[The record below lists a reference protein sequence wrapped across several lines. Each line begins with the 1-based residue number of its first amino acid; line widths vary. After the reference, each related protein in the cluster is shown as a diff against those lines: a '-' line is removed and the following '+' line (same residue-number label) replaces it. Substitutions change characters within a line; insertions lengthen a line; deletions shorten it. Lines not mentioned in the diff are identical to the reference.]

1 MDIRQ
6 FHAAFFEES
15 REGLA
20 AMESGLLAMESAQDD
35 AETIHV
41 VFRAAHSIKG
51 GAATF
56 GFTAITDLTHL
67 LETLLDEARDGRR
80 QLRSAKGECSAQGNA
95 IGALLDSVDVLR
107 GLMDAAE
114 HGTPIDATALGRARA
129 ALDALL
135 ASTPLDAATVPD
147 APADAAGDGCWR
159 IGFQPAPSLFRSGN
173 DPLRI
178 LRELASHG
186 ELGVTCLDARLP
198 PFAQCDPYEAYLAW
212 DLSLPGD
219 VPRAAIDE
227 AFAWVEDECELHIA
241 SVSSDAPAPGAA
253 PAAILDA
260 EPATQPLRM
269 RASDHDNSI
278 RVSVNK
284 VDALIDLVGELV
296 ITQAMLQQRSSLLD
310 PAANAALLAGLEQL
324 DRNTRDLQEAVMGV
338 RMLPVEF
345 AFSRLPRMVRDLA
358 ARLGKQV
365 RLTTQG
371 ETTEL
376 DKAMIEK
383 IIDPLVHL
391 VRNSI
396 DHGLERPDERRAAGK
411 DETGTLALTAAHQGG
426 HILLEI
432 HDDGRGLDR
441 ARILRKAAERG
452 LPVPDNASDAQV
464 WDLIFQPGFST
475 AEQVTDL
482 SGRGVGMDVVR
493 KNIAAHGVI
502 ELNAY
507 HKGGNVVVEVI
518 DDGGGLRRD
527 KILAKARERGLVGE
541 SEILTDNEIYAL
553 SMAPGLSTAA
563 RLTELS
569 GRGVGM
575 DVVRRNIEAIR
586 GSIEIESV
594 EGQGT
599 TIRIR
604 LPLTLAI
611 LDGMSVAVAGDVFIL
626 PLTTVVESLQPR
638 APDVRTIANQ
648 ARMLRVRDDYLPL
661 LDLAAFYG
669 LSTGQAVPAHG
680 TPGVPAM
687 VVIVEADGQRLALEV
702 DELLGQQQVVV
713 KNLESNYRR
722 VPGVSGATI
731 LGDGRVALIVDP
743 DGIAQAQLL
752 SAAA

>member
-135 ASTPLDAATVPD
+135 ASTPLDTATVPD

-159 IGFQPAPSLFRSGN
+159 IGFRPAPSLFRSGN

-178 LRELASHG
+178 LRELASLG

-227 AFAWVEDECELHIA
+227 AFAWVEDECELHIE
-241 SVSSDAPAPGAA
+241 SVSSYAPAPGAA
-253 PAAILDA
+253 PAAIADA

-493 KNIAAHGVI
+493 KNIAALGGQV
-502 ELNAY
+502 ELRSRA
-507 HKGGNVVVEVI
+507 G
-518 DDGGGLRRD
+518 
-527 KILAKARERGLVGE
+527 A
-541 SEILTDNEIYAL
+541 
-553 SMAPGLSTAA
+553 
-563 RLTELS
+563 
-569 GRGVGM
+569 
-575 DVVRRNIEAIR
+575 
-586 GSIEIESV
+586 
-594 EGQGT
+594 GT
-599 TIRIR
+599 TVSIR

>member
-135 ASTPLDAATVPD
+135 ASTPLDTATVPD

-159 IGFQPAPSLFRSGN
+159 IGFRPAPSLFRSGN

-178 LRELASHG
+178 LRELASLG

-253 PAAILDA
+253 PGAILDA

-493 KNIAAHGVI
+493 KNIAALGGQV
-502 ELNAY
+502 ELRSRA
-507 HKGGNVVVEVI
+507 G
-518 DDGGGLRRD
+518 
-527 KILAKARERGLVGE
+527 A
-541 SEILTDNEIYAL
+541 
-553 SMAPGLSTAA
+553 
-563 RLTELS
+563 
-569 GRGVGM
+569 
-575 DVVRRNIEAIR
+575 
-586 GSIEIESV
+586 
-594 EGQGT
+594 GT
-599 TIRIR
+599 TVSIR

>member
-135 ASTPLDAATVPD
+135 ASTPLDTATVPD

-159 IGFQPAPSLFRSGN
+159 IGFRPAPSLFRSGN

-178 LRELASHG
+178 LRELASLG

-493 KNIAAHGVI
+493 KNIAALGGQV
-502 ELNAY
+502 ELRSRA
-507 HKGGNVVVEVI
+507 G
-518 DDGGGLRRD
+518 
-527 KILAKARERGLVGE
+527 A
-541 SEILTDNEIYAL
+541 
-553 SMAPGLSTAA
+553 
-563 RLTELS
+563 
-569 GRGVGM
+569 
-575 DVVRRNIEAIR
+575 
-586 GSIEIESV
+586 
-594 EGQGT
+594 GT
-599 TIRIR
+599 TVSIR

>member
-159 IGFQPAPSLFRSGN
+159 IGFRPAPSLFRSGN

-178 LRELASHG
+178 LRELASLG

-493 KNIAAHGVI
+493 KNIAALGGQV
-502 ELNAY
+502 ELRSRA
-507 HKGGNVVVEVI
+507 G
-518 DDGGGLRRD
+518 
-527 KILAKARERGLVGE
+527 A
-541 SEILTDNEIYAL
+541 
-553 SMAPGLSTAA
+553 
-563 RLTELS
+563 
-569 GRGVGM
+569 
-575 DVVRRNIEAIR
+575 
-586 GSIEIESV
+586 
-594 EGQGT
+594 GT
-599 TIRIR
+599 TVSIR

>member
-1 MDIRQ
+1 
-6 FHAAFFEES
+6 
-15 REGLA
+15 
-20 AMESGLLAMESAQDD
+20 
-35 AETIHV
+35 
-41 VFRAAHSIKG
+41 
-51 GAATF
+51 
-56 GFTAITDLTHL
+56 
-67 LETLLDEARDGRR
+67 
-80 QLRSAKGECSAQGNA
+80 
-95 IGALLDSVDVLR
+95 
-107 GLMDAAE
+107 
-114 HGTPIDATALGRARA
+114 
-129 ALDALL
+129 
-135 ASTPLDAATVPD
+135 
-147 APADAAGDGCWR
+147 
-159 IGFQPAPSLFRSGN
+159 
-173 DPLRI
+173 
-178 LRELASHG
+178 
-186 ELGVTCLDARLP
+186 
-198 PFAQCDPYEAYLAW
+198 
-212 DLSLPGD
+212 
-219 VPRAAIDE
+219 
-227 AFAWVEDECELHIA
+227 
-241 SVSSDAPAPGAA
+241 
-253 PAAILDA
+253 
-260 EPATQPLRM
+260 
-269 RASDHDNSI
+269 
-278 RVSVNK
+278 
-284 VDALIDLVGELV
+284 
-296 ITQAMLQQRSSLLD
+296 
-310 PAANAALLAGLEQL
+310 
-324 DRNTRDLQEAVMGV
+324 
-338 RMLPVEF
+338 
-345 AFSRLPRMVRDLA
+345 
-358 ARLGKQV
+358 
-365 RLTTQG
+365 
-371 ETTEL
+371 
-376 DKAMIEK
+376 
-383 IIDPLVHL
+383 VHL

-493 KNIAAHGVI
+493 KNIAALGGQV
-502 ELNAY
+502 ELRSRA
-507 HKGGNVVVEVI
+507 G
-518 DDGGGLRRD
+518 
-527 KILAKARERGLVGE
+527 A
-541 SEILTDNEIYAL
+541 
-553 SMAPGLSTAA
+553 
-563 RLTELS
+563 
-569 GRGVGM
+569 
-575 DVVRRNIEAIR
+575 
-586 GSIEIESV
+586 
-594 EGQGT
+594 GT
-599 TIRIR
+599 TVSIR

>member
-56 GFTAITDLTHL
+56 GFSAITDLTHL

-135 ASTPLDAATVPD
+135 DSTPLDAATVPD

-178 LRELASHG
+178 LRELASLG
-186 ELGVTCLDARLP
+186 ELGVTCLDPRLP
-198 PFAQCDPYEAYLAW
+198 PFAQSDPYEAYLAW

-253 PAAILDA
+253 PGAILDA

-493 KNIAAHGVI
+493 KNIAALGGQV
-502 ELNAY
+502 ELRSRA
-507 HKGGNVVVEVI
+507 G
-518 DDGGGLRRD
+518 
-527 KILAKARERGLVGE
+527 A
-541 SEILTDNEIYAL
+541 
-553 SMAPGLSTAA
+553 
-563 RLTELS
+563 
-569 GRGVGM
+569 
-575 DVVRRNIEAIR
+575 
-586 GSIEIESV
+586 
-594 EGQGT
+594 GT
-599 TIRIR
+599 TVSIR

>member
-6 FHAAFFEES
+6 FHAAFFEEC
-15 REGLA
+15 RENLA
-20 AMESGLLAMESAQDD
+20 AMESGLLALESAQAD

-51 GAATF
+51 GSATF

-80 QLRSAKGECSAQGNA
+80 QLRDSSRGNQ
-95 IGALLDSVDVLR
+95 IGALLDAVDVLR
-107 GLMDAAE
+107 GLIVAAE
-114 HGTPIDATALGRARA
+114 HGTPIDATTLGRARS

-135 ASTPLDAATVPD
+135 ARAS
-147 APADAAGDGCWR
+147 ADAAAAVDAAAVQAPDGRWQ
-159 IGFQPAPSLFRSGN
+159 IGFRPAPSLFRSGN

-186 ELGVTCLDARLP
+186 ELGVTCLDERLP

-227 AFAWVEDECELHIA
+227 AFAWVEDECELRIEAIA
-241 SVSSDAPAPGAA
+241 GDAPAAA
-253 PAAILDA
+253 AVAPEVVAEEPAA
-260 EPATQPLRM
+260 QPLRM

-278 RVSVNK
+278 RVSVSK

-296 ITQAMLQQRSSLLD
+296 ITQAMLQQRSSTLD
-310 PAANAALLAGLEQL
+310 PSVNAALLAGLEQL
-324 DRNTRDLQEAVMGV
+324 SRNTRDLQEAVMGV

-371 ETTEL
+371 ENTEL

-396 DHGLERPDERRAAGK
+396 DHGLETPDERRAAGK
-411 DETGTLALTAAHQGG
+411 DDTGTLTLTAAHQGG
-426 HILLEI
+426 HIMIEL

-452 LPVPDNASDAQV
+452 LPVADNASDAQV
-464 WDLIFQPGFST
+464 WDLIFQPGFS
-475 AEQVTDL
+475 AADQITDL

-493 KNIAAHGVI
+493 KNIAALGGQV
-502 ELNAY
+502 ELRSRA
-507 HKGGNVVVEVI
+507 G
-518 DDGGGLRRD
+518 
-527 KILAKARERGLVGE
+527 A
-541 SEILTDNEIYAL
+541 
-553 SMAPGLSTAA
+553 
-563 RLTELS
+563 
-569 GRGVGM
+569 
-575 DVVRRNIEAIR
+575 
-586 GSIEIESV
+586 
-594 EGQGT
+594 GT
-599 TIRIR
+599 TVSIR

-611 LDGMSVAVAGDVFIL
+611 LDGMSVAVGGEVFIL
-626 PLTTVVESLQPR
+626 PLTAVVESLQPQ
-638 APDVRTIANQ
+638 AQDIRTIAGQ

-661 LDLAAFYG
+661 IDLAAFYM
-669 LSTGQAVPAHG
+669 LSDGRLSDGRLSDGMPSHG
-680 TPGVPAM
+680 IPRNANPPM
-687 VVIVEADGQRLALEV
+687 SVIVEADGQRLALEV

-713 KNLESNYRR
+713 KNLETNYRR

-743 DGIAQAQLL
+743 DGGAHAQLL
-752 SAAA
+752 AAAA

>member
-135 ASTPLDAATVPD
+135 ASTPLDTATVPD

-159 IGFQPAPSLFRSGN
+159 IGFRPAPSLFRSGN

-178 LRELASHG
+178 LRELASLG

-324 DRNTRDLQEAVMGV
+324 DRNTRDLQDAVMGV

-493 KNIAAHGVI
+493 KNIAALGGQV
-502 ELNAY
+502 ELRSRA
-507 HKGGNVVVEVI
+507 G
-518 DDGGGLRRD
+518 
-527 KILAKARERGLVGE
+527 A
-541 SEILTDNEIYAL
+541 
-553 SMAPGLSTAA
+553 
-563 RLTELS
+563 
-569 GRGVGM
+569 
-575 DVVRRNIEAIR
+575 
-586 GSIEIESV
+586 
-594 EGQGT
+594 GT
-599 TIRIR
+599 TVSIR

>member
-178 LRELASHG
+178 LRELASLG

-493 KNIAAHGVI
+493 KNIAALGGQV
-502 ELNAY
+502 ELRSRA
-507 HKGGNVVVEVI
+507 G
-518 DDGGGLRRD
+518 
-527 KILAKARERGLVGE
+527 A
-541 SEILTDNEIYAL
+541 
-553 SMAPGLSTAA
+553 
-563 RLTELS
+563 
-569 GRGVGM
+569 
-575 DVVRRNIEAIR
+575 
-586 GSIEIESV
+586 
-594 EGQGT
+594 GT
-599 TIRIR
+599 TVSIR